1 MLCESIGLH
10 NTYALATLFIMTYY
24 CNNTVTRNILRSVLE
39 GTIMT
44 LVGERRQREREREK
58 VIEVTITKRT
68 RYTDGLAIVWAYD
81 RKVKVIVEP
90 KGSEDDDVRTIETY
104 VNVDVL
110 SNIAGLF
117 TAHAATA

>member
-44 LVGERRQREREREK
+44 LVGERRQRERERESH
-58 VIEVTITKRT
+58 
-68 RYTDGLAIVWAYD
+68 
-81 RKVKVIVEP
+81 
-90 KGSEDDDVRTIETY
+90 GSHNHE
-104 VNVDVL
+104 
-110 SNIAGLF
+110 
-117 TAHAATA
+117 AHAVHGWPRHCVGLRP

>member
-1 MLCESIGLH
+1 MLSH
-10 NTYALATLFIMTYY
+10 YLFIMTYY
-24 CNNTVTRNILRSVLE
+24 CHQPVTRNILRSVLE

-58 VIEVTITKRT
+58 VMEVTITKRT
-68 RYTDGLAIVWAYD
+68 RYTDGLSIVWAYD

-90 KGSEDDDVRTIETY
+90 KGSEDDDVRSIETY